1 MTSPYAPEIVPS
13 DLNDPLKLQA
23 FLDREFKNIS
33 KAMDAAQTV
42 TLDPQ
47 FVAPAKSEE
56 GVVYYAD
63 GTSWNPG
70 MGEGYYGYI
79 NGAYVKLSLRSTD
92 SPTFDILTVNT
103 LFVKGT
109 SDATPVGEGGTV
121 VDSVIGTYST
131 NASITGAGSIIPVD
145 DTIPLVTEGAQ
156 IISVSL
162 TPKTTTNKLRVW
174 FLGQATAATVAN
186 IMTALFV
193 GSTCI
198 DAQYIQPAAAD
209 AALDIGMVAEF
220 SPASVAAQTI
230 QVRIGIQIAATV
242 VRLNGTSAARLFGGA
257 SNATLIVEEIKG

>member
-1 MTSPYAPEIVPS
+1 MTSAYAPEIVPS

-33 KAMDAAQTV
+33 KAMDTAQTV

-47 FVAPAKSEE
+47 FVAPAKPEE

-79 NGAYVKLSLRSTD
+79 NGAYVKLSLRSVD
-92 SPTFDILTVNT
+92 NPTFDALTVNT

-109 SDATPVGEGGTV
+109 SDATPIGEGGTV
-121 VDSVIGTYST
+121 IDSVVGNYTT
-131 NASITGAGSIIPVD
+131 NAAITGAGNIIPVD
-145 DTIPLVTEGAQ
+145 DTVPLVTEGLQ

-162 TPKTTTNKLRVW
+162 TPKTTTNKLRCR
-174 FLGQATAATVAN
+174 FTGQGTGAAAAN
-186 IMTALFV
+186 LTYAIFV

-198 DAQYIQPAAAD
+198 DSSIAQNTAAD
-209 AALDIGMVAEF
+209 VPATMASEAEF

-230 QVRIGIQIAATV
+230 QVRIGIQVAAASI
-242 VRLNGTSAARLFGGA
+242 RLNGTSTARLFGGA
-257 SNATLIVEEIKG
+257 SGATLVVEEIKA